1 MLAQSGG
8 KVVSVTT
15 NYQSFDAYGV
25 LEPNGHLDLL
35 VINANPVGNLT
46 EQFNLSGF
54 QPSGQATIWQYG
66 EAQDTA
72 QSTTGNSSLTNFNAS
87 LGIVGNSFSYTF
99 APYSMTLIDLSP
111 AR

>member
-8 KVVSVTT
+8 EVVSVTT
-15 NYQSFDAYGV
+15 NYHDFNAYGV
-25 LEPNGHLDLL
+25 LEPNGHLELL
-35 VINANPVGNLT
+35 VINTNPVGNLT

-66 EAQDTA
+66 EAQDAA
-72 QSTTGNSSLTNFNAS
+72 QSTTGTSSLANFSAS
-87 LGIVGNSFSYTF
+87 LSIVGNSFSYSF

-111 AR
+111 AN